1 MGHFSIGLTA
11 SMLGVCVKTLRRWEE
26 SGYLVPAF
34 RTSGGHRRYAYT
46 QLQSFFEGDTD
57 TSQLTVLYARVGS
70 YDQKSDL
77 GRQADLVRAAA
88 VEKGYANTH
97 LIQDIGSGLNFEKRG
112 FLSLLKLM
120 FQRKVQRIVV
130 VHKDRLLRFGFPLIE
145 KLCFH
150 LGVSIEVL
158 DHRVQSPSE
167 SLVKDV
173 IELMTV
179 MSARM
184 HGRRAHAHRQLR
196 QDYA

>member
-57 TSQLTVLYARVGS
+57 TSQLTVLYARVSS
-70 YDQKSDL
+70 YDQKSD
-77 GRQADLVRAAA
+77 
-88 VEKGYANTH
+88 
-97 LIQDIGSGLNFEKRG
+97 
-112 FLSLLKLM
+112 
-120 FQRKVQRIVV
+120 
-130 VHKDRLLRFGFPLIE
+130 
-145 KLCFH
+145 